1 MHRLLKMKMK
11 FDQHNQGDFNMD
23 TYDIKNA
30 SHIAQLLSQ
39 REQEIRAELRA
50 LDNIPSAVD
59 GMAGHEVLDFK
70 DVAVEETLARLD
82 RANAYRLASEL
93 SQVMSAQRR
102 MAEHHYGNC
111 LDCGDLIDMRRL
123 LALPASSYC
132 AACQTMHEH
141 EKFPRHQAL

>member
-1 MHRLLKMKMK
+1 
-11 FDQHNQGDFNMD
+11 MD
-23 TYDIKNA
+23 TYDIKDEPR
-30 SHIAQLLSQ
+30 IALLLSR

-59 GMAGHEVLDFK
+59 GVAGHEVLDFK

-82 RANAYRLASEL
+82 RANAHRLEAEL
-93 SQVMSAQRR
+93 SQVISAQRQ
-102 MAEHHYGNC
+102 MAEHHYGKC
-111 LDCGDLIDMRRL
+111 LDCGDQIDMRRL

-132 AACQTMHEH
+132 AACQTMHEL